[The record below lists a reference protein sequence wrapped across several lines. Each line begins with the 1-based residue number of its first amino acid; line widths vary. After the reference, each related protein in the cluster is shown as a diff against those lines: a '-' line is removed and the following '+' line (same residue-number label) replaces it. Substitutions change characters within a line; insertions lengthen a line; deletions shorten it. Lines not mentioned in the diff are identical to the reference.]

1 MLLTLC
7 GWCCFSAP
15 CAPVPPPAPG
25 DSLLF
30 LAPVVGIL
38 WLLVLLFTL
47 IKSACD
53 RRDTKA
59 LDELR
64 ALLETRQQE

>member
-1 MLLTLC
+1 MPLTLC
-7 GWCCFSAP
+7 GVVLFAALP

-30 LAPVVGIL
+30 LAPVVGVL

-47 IKSACD
+47 IKSAS
-53 RRDTKA
+53 
-59 LDELR
+59 
-64 ALLETRQQE
+64 